1 MAQSDRLP
9 NEIVD
14 LLAERFRAIGEPI
27 RIRILEELREAPR
40 SVHELVEIVGSSQQ
54 NVSEH
59 LGVLRGLGIVS
70 RKRQGSYAVYSIQDE
85 SLLRVCDEV
94 CGSLKKQIS
103 DLNDLLEREVP
114 A

>member
-27 RIRILEELREAPR
+27 RIRILEELRESPR
-40 SVHELVEIVGSSQQ
+40 SVQELVEVVGSSQQ
-54 NVSEH
+54 NVSKH

-70 RKRQGSYAVYSIQDE
+70 RRRSGSYAVYTIQDE
-85 SLLRVCDEV
+85 SLLKVCDEV
-94 CGSLKKQIS
+94 CGALRKQIS
-103 DLNDLLEREVP
+103 NLNDILEREVP